1 MERFDV
7 NVRTITASKAV
18 ATKIIPIRISISIM
32 GFIPEAGGIC
42 NSGVDNGRKNNKLV
56 RMDERNGYEDVFE
69 GWLDEKGVKYVPV
82 DQQKRKIFARN
93 KIKSFDFIVYP
104 RGGGQVIAEV
114 KGREFNGTSLAGM
127 KNLECWVTLED
138 VKSLIQWELVF
149 EKGTRAVF
157 VFVYKITGADVET
170 DGVEVFEFFDERY
183 FFYAVSLDD
192 YREFMK
198 VRSPKWETVTLP
210 ASKFREFAVEGK
222 KFFTAETAEDA
233 ED

>member
-1 MERFDV
+1 MDLFDV
-7 NVRTITASKAV
+7 NVRTITANKAAAV
-18 ATKIIPIRISISIM
+18 TIIPIRISVSIM
-32 GFIPEAGGIC
+32 RFIAEAGAIC
-42 NSGVDNGRKNNKLV
+42 NSGVDNGGKNNKLV
-56 RMDERNGYEDVFE
+56 WMDERNEYEDVFE

-82 DQQKRKIFARN
+82 DQQKRKLFARN

-104 RGGGQVIAEV
+104 HGGGQVVAEV
-114 KGREFNGTSLAGM
+114 KGRAFKGKSLAGM

-138 VKSLIQWELVF
+138 VKSLIQWEMVF

-157 VFVYKITGADVET
+157 VFVYKITGGDVDT
-170 DGVEVFEFFDERY
+170 DGVEVFEFWDERY
-183 FFYAVSLDD
+183 FFYVVRLDD

-222 KFFTAETAEDA
+222 DFFAAED
-233 ED
+233 